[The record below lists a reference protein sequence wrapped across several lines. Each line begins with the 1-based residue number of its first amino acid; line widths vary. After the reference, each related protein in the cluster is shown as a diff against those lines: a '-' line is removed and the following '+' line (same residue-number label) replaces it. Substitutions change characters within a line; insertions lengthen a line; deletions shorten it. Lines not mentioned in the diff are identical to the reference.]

1 MTVSFTSPGDDLDS
15 DSPVSSYVIR
25 VFDGDHETQIGEA
38 DLAGESS
45 LSPVPGGEHK
55 KIKIKFVFISFVIF
69 FLYSYSYL
77 RFRSDT
83 FSSNVKYS
91 ISMTAKDEAGNE
103 SKISN
108 KVTIYKSS
116 ATTIR
121 STHVF
126 VLIMLALTFT
136 TILNC

>member
-15 DSPVSSYVIR
+15 DSPVSLYLIR
-25 VFDGDHETQIGEA
+25 VSDGAQETLIGET
-38 DLAGESS
+38 DLAGEHS

-55 KIKIKFVFISFVIF
+55 EIKIKFVLLSLLSSHI
-69 FLYSYSYL
+69 LYL
-77 RFRSDT
+77 RSRSDT

-108 KVTIYKSS
+108 KVTIYKSY
-116 ATTIR
+116 ATTIH
-121 STHVF
+121 STHGF
-126 VLIMLALTFT
+126 VLMMSMITFKY
-136 TILNC
+136 LPQY

>member
-25 VFDGDHETQIGEA
+25 VSDGDHETQIGEA
-38 DLAGESS
+38 DLAEEHS
-45 LSPVPGGEHK
+45 LRPVPGGEHK
-55 KIKIKFVFISFVIF
+55 KIKIKFVLISCGIF
-69 FLYSYSYL
+69 FLYL
-77 RFRSDT
+77 RSRSET

-91 ISMTAKDEAGNE
+91 ISMTSKDEAGNE
-103 SKISN
+103 SKMSN

-116 ATTIR
+116 ATAIR

-126 VLIMLALTFT
+126 VLLMSVLIFT
-136 TILNC
+136 TAKNC